1 MKKMEGH
8 VFRMYDT
15 NADGTFFLITF
26 SVNGY
31 LSLIFYLI
39 SVILTLRSRC
49 NQHGRISSR
58 LSCPVKWNSRREL
71 AGSLVVIIM
80 MILVGLQNQML
91 IIMLTILNII
101 GTKLD
106 EHIIILPIFT
116 EDLQNL

>member
-15 NADGTFFLITF
+15 NGDGTIFLITF

-31 LSLIFYLI
+31 LPLIFYLI
-39 SVILTLRSRC
+39 SVILRSRC

-58 LSCPVKWNSRREL
+58 FSCPVKWNSRREL

-91 IIMLTILNII
+91 IIMLTILKII
-101 GTKLD
+101 GTTLD
-106 EHIIILPIFT
+106 EHIMILPIFT

>member
-15 NADGTFFLITF
+15 NGDGTFFLITF

-31 LSLIFYLI
+31 LPLIFYLI
-39 SVILTLRSRC
+39 SVILRSRC

-71 AGSLVVIIM
+71 AGSLMVIIM
-80 MILVGLQNQML
+80 MILVGQML